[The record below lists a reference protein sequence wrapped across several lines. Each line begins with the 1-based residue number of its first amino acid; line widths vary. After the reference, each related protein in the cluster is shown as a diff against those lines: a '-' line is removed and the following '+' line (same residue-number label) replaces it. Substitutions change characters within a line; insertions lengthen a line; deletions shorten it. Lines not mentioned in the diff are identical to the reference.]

1 MFDAIVALQKDMVGK
16 NKNKGAFPPKY
27 EEEKYK
33 DKDKEAKA
41 EDEATEEVAEEEAE
55 AEVVEASEETF
66 ENVESSEATLVEASQ
81 EEDKLES
88 TRASVAEWLTENVL
102 SSK

>member
-1 MFDAIVALQKDMVGK
+1 MTFQELVVPRINMFRNDW
-16 NKNKGAFPPKY
+16 F
-27 EEEKYK
+27 
-33 DKDKEAKA
+33 
-41 EDEATEEVAEEEAE
+41 
-55 AEVVEASEETF
+55 VVKFLLASLFIFLMLGCASEDVT
-66 ENVESSEATLVEASQ
+66 VESSEATLVEASQ